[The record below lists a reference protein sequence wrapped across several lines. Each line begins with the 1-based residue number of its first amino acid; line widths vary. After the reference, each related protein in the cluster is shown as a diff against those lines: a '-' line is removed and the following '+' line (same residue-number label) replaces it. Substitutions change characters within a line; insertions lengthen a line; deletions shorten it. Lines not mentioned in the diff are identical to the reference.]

1 MQLDTFKKL
10 LSVGV
15 IFLALTACSDES
27 KEAPVAQQKTLTQID
42 VAQVISKPVQA
53 WFTYTTRLEAPQQV
67 ALKPRVSGV
76 IESIEFI
83 EGQDVKEGDLLFTL
97 DNRPFLAQ
105 VARLKAQI
113 ESAKASLEQATNEA
127 DRAANLRKT
136 NAISSEQAESRYTA
150 VKKSR
155 ADLDALSA
163 QLAVAKLD
171 LEFAKIRSPINGVIS
186 RAEITKGNT
195 VNGNQSVLTSIV
207 SHDKMYAYFDID
219 ERTWNENFS
228 NVTAKQALPVSMQR
242 LGDNN
247 FKYSGVVDFIDN
259 TVNENTGTLRVRA
272 VFNRA
277 EAPLRA
283 GSFARLRIATKDAVE
298 RILIPE
304 KAIGTDLKNR
314 FVLTIDE
321 NNTLQYKPIELGDK
335 YGEYRA
341 IISGLNAGDIIAVNG
356 PARVGPGMPIKP
368 NKIELDTSN
377 IAFTLKESLAQILL
391 AVNK

>member
-1 MQLDTFKKL
+1 MQLDTFKKIF
-10 LSVGV
+10 SISV
-15 IFLALTACSDES
+15 IFLTLASCSENSQES
-27 KEAPVAQQKTLTQID
+27 PATQQRPLTQID

-67 ALKPRVSGV
+67 ALKPRISGV
-76 IESIEFI
+76 IETIEFT
-83 EGQDVKEGDLLFTL
+83 EGQEVNEGDLLFTL
-97 DNRPFLAQ
+97 DARPFQAQ

-113 ESAKASLEQATNEA
+113 ESAKASLEQAANEA

-150 VKKSR
+150 VKKSK
-155 ADLDALSA
+155 ADIDALLA

-171 LEFAKIRSPINGVIS
+171 LDFTKIKSPINGIIS

-195 VNGNQSVLTSIV
+195 VNSNQSVLTSIV

-228 NVTAKQALPVSMQR
+228 DVTAKQALPVSMQR
-242 LGDNN
+242 LGDTN
-247 FKYSGVVDFIDN
+247 FKYSGIVDFIDN

-272 VFNRA
+272 VFKHSQ
-277 EAPLRA
+277 APLRA

-314 FVLTIDE
+314 FVLTVDE
-321 NNTLQYKPIELGDK
+321 KNTLHYQQIELGDK
-335 YGEYRA
+335 YGSYRA
-341 IISGLNAGDIIAVNG
+341 IISGLKANDIIAVNG

-368 NKIELDTSN
+368 NKITLDASN
-377 IAFTLKESLAQILL
+377 IAFTLKESLASILL
-391 AVNK
+391 AANK